1 MQKRG
6 IEEIKAGTNN
16 MKLRNHYAWLC
27 VVWIISALLQALCA
41 VVNFVEGDLF
51 VGFLFLIL
59 SCSFSFVGGLLLD
72 KALMIYHHN
81 KFCDMLKNLPDN
93 IEEEKPFEEF
103 ESER

>member
-1 MQKRG
+1 
-6 IEEIKAGTNN
+6 
-16 MKLRNHYAWLC
+16 MKLKNHYAWLC

-59 SCSFSFVGGLLLD
+59 TCSFSFVGGILLD

-81 KFCDMLKNLPDN
+81 KFCDMLEKLPN
-93 IEEEKPFEEF
+93 KIEEEKPFEEF
-103 ESER
+103 EGEK